1 MTKFPYAL
9 GLVAAA
15 IALPASAETYQFTS
29 ELKGHPTTLVLFQQ
43 QDGALYGQAT
53 LPQATHNQILRAAE
67 AAQFSGKQDQK
78 LEILAP
84 NGIKSARLVVMG
96 LGDDALTEGEI
107 NALGGQLAT
116 HLAALPEQQ
125 VGVLTSG
132 IDNGA
137 EFAAQFAH
145 GIELKSY
152 RYTRYTPESTAE
164 TKHYQVVAENQ
175 QSASAR
181 HAALQAVEAGVFM
194 ARDMTNA
201 TAGDMYPGSFAEQA
215 ESLRKLGVKVTV
227 LDRKDLEKL
236 NMGALV
242 GVGKGSEREPKLVV
256 AHWQGSD
263 EAPIALVG
271 KGITFDSGGYNI
283 KATGT
288 SIIYMKSDMAGAA
301 TVLGTVKAM
310 AMQKA
315 PVNVV
320 AVMPLAENMVSE
332 RALRPGDVVVTG
344 QGTTVEVTNTDAEGR
359 LILADAL
366 WYAREQ
372 YQPQMIVD
380 VATLTGSKVRALGR
394 EFTGL
399 FSDDSS
405 MVTELTYAGERVGEK
420 LWRLPLAPAF
430 GDELKSDIADM
441 KNTGKSAGASVAAM
455 FLHAFVGDA
464 RWAHLDIAGDAL
476 TSTGTDFAP
485 KGATGHGVR
494 LLSYWLTEQAEAQ

>member
-1 MTKFPYAL
+1 MTKSPFAL
-9 GLVAAA
+9 SLLAAA
-15 IALPASAETYQFTS
+15 LAMPAAAETFHFDTQ
-29 ELKGHPTTLVLFQQ
+29 LKDEPTTLVLFQQ
-43 QDGALYGQAT
+43 QDGELYGQNT
-53 LPQATHNQILRAAE
+53 LAQSTSNQILRAAE
-67 AAQFSGKQDQK
+67 AAQFTGKQGQL

-84 NGIKSARLVVMG
+84 NGLKASRLVVIG
-96 LGDDALTEGEI
+96 LGDDGLTEGEI
-107 NALGGQLAT
+107 NALGGKLADK
-116 HLAALPEQQ
+116 LAEKPQQQ
-125 VGVLTSG
+125 VGILAQGVP
-132 IDNGA
+132 NGA
-137 EFAAQFAH
+137 DFAAQFAH
-145 GIELKSY
+145 GVELKSY
-152 RYTRYTPESTAE
+152 RYARYKPSTSEA
-164 TKHYQVVAENQ
+164 KHYQVILDNAEVANQ
-175 QSASAR
+175 R
-181 HAALQAVEAGVFM
+181 HQALQAVEAGVFM

-201 TAGDMYPGSFAEQA
+201 TAGDMYPASFAEEA
-215 ESLRKLGVKVTV
+215 KGLSELGVKVKV
-227 LDRKDLEKL
+227 LDRADLEKL

-263 EAPIALVG
+263 DAPIALVG

-288 SIIYMKSDMAGAA
+288 SIVHMKSDMAGAA

-332 RALRPGDVVVTG
+332 RALRPGDVLVTG
-344 QGTTVEVTNTDAEGR
+344 EGKSVEVTNTDAEGR
-359 LILADAL
+359 LILADGL
-366 WYAREQ
+366 WYAREF
-372 YQPQMIVD
+372 YQPQMIID
-380 VATLTGSKVRALGR
+380 VATLTGSKVGALGR

-399 FSDDSS
+399 FSDDAT

-430 GDELKSDIADM
+430 GDELKSDIADL

-455 FLHAFVGDA
+455 FLKEFVGDS

-476 TSTGTDFAP
+476 TSTGNDFAP

-494 LLSYWLTEQAEAQ
+494 LLSYWLTDQASAK

>member
-1 MTKFPYAL
+1 MTKSPFAL
-9 GLVAAA
+9 SLLAATLAAPAAA
-15 IALPASAETYQFTS
+15 ETFQFNAQLSGT
-29 ELKGHPTTLVLFQQ
+29 PNTLILFQQ
-43 QDGALYGQAT
+43 QDGHLYGQPS
-53 LPQATHNQILRAAE
+53 LPQTTTNQILRASG
-67 AAQFSGKQDQK
+67 AAQFTGKQGQM

-84 NGIKSARLVVMG
+84 NGVTANRLVIMG

-107 NALGGQLAT
+107 NALGGKLADK
-116 HLAALPEQQ
+116 LADLPKQD
-125 VGVLTSG
+125 VGVLTQG
-132 IDNGA
+132 VPNGA

-145 GIELKSY
+145 GVELKSY
-152 RYTRYTPESTAE
+152 RYTRYTPTSRES
-164 TKHYQVVAENQ
+164 KDYLVVADDAAAANQ
-175 QSASAR
+175 R
-181 HAALQAVEAGVFM
+181 HQALQAVEAGVFM

-201 TAGDMYPGSFAEQA
+201 TAGDMYPGSFAKEA
-215 ESLRKLGVKVTV
+215 ESLSKLGVKVKV
-227 LDRKDLEKL
+227 LGRDDLEDL

-242 GVGKGSEREPKLVV
+242 GVGKGSAREPKLVI

-288 SIIYMKSDMAGAA
+288 SIVYMKSDMAGAA

-320 AVMPLAENMVSE
+320 AIMPLAENMVSE

-344 QGTTVEVTNTDAEGR
+344 EGTSVEVTNTDAEGR
-359 LILADAL
+359 LILADGL
-366 WYAREQ
+366 WYAREF

-399 FSDDSS
+399 FSDDLT
-405 MVTELTYAGERVGEK
+405 MVNELTYAGERVGEK
-420 LWRLPLAPAF
+420 VWRLPLAPAY

-441 KNTGKSAGASVAAM
+441 KNTGKTAGASVAAM
-455 FLHAFVGDA
+455 FLKAFTGDT

-476 TSTGTDFAP
+476 TSTGTAVAP

-494 LLSYWLTEQAEAQ
+494 LLSYWLTEQTETR